1 MITLAALRHVGTIV
15 LLLVLT
21 SAALAQG
28 SVGSALIVEVS
39 GPTTPAVKPFTEV
52 PANTTVSLAPGAK
65 LGFVHYETCRTVSVT
80 GGKVTIGAKG
90 YQAIGGTVSETR
102 TPCPRS
108 VKVQGGG
115 EAAGLVLRGVPQ
127 QVALATR
134 PSFVIVGARADEIS
148 SVEVKAK
155 DGDAPVLRAPITGPR
170 FDWPAD
176 AAPLKP
182 DTRYDLVFTFKDS
195 TVPPVRQSIVTRDA
209 AAETIML
216 IRVD

>member
-1 MITLAALRHVGTIV
+1 MITLAAMRCVGTIALA
-15 LLLVLT
+15 LLIAVST
-21 SAALAQG
+21 ALAQG
-28 SVGSALIVEVS
+28 SPGSALVVEVS
-39 GPTTPAVKPFTEV
+39 GQTTPAVKPFSEI
-52 PANTTVSLAPGAK
+52 PANTTIALAPGAK

-115 EAAGLVLRGVPQ
+115 ETAGLVLRGVPQ

-148 SVEVKAK
+148 S
-155 DGDAPVLRAPITGPR
+155 
-170 FDWPAD
+170 
-176 AAPLKP
+176 
-182 DTRYDLVFTFKDS
+182 
-195 TVPPVRQSIVTRDA
+195 
-209 AAETIML
+209 
-216 IRVD
+216 